1 MLPRLDLHT
10 HIYKHTYQ
18 TSGASAAVVIMR
30 VIVRSSI
37 YAIIVSDT
45 SGYLIELAR
54 LLKVWTSVA
63 TLPELIVSAGPP
75 TAEIFFQVR
84 SFSTYRPSPIKLSRD
99 MYCCC
104 VVQHSIQQQQ
114 GNAAVST
121 QTG

>member
-30 VIVRSSI
+30 VLSI
-37 YAIIVSDT
+37 IIVSDT